1 MANENVIFKKGL
13 STSLPEEITPGA
25 LLVETDTGKMY
36 LDSESELIVTLSD
49 VKVDAITY
57 RLSTETSGSL
67 TGILQERY
75 FTEGNFPTELGQI
88 YYQTAI
94 NQFLKVVMLDPGEDA
109 QLIYLDSAPIVDTS
123 PQQYR
128 LIEQD
133 RIELSY
139 ENIFYNAIAQDSTQ
153 PLPTPGNYADIP
165 QTRIRADAVPQ
176 SSEKHIVYSLYIQS
190 VTTETGYFYGLFT
203 GELRGS
209 DTIRITCLSYLTNTC
224 YIGDSVPQPTITKQQ
239 GSLYFNTTT
248 HIFYVYS
255 LVEAGTYQ
263 WVPINIVDQTY
274 NPESENAQSG
284 TAVKEAIESV
294 LGSGNLVHVGT
305 LITVS
310 GNLFHEGSQLASMGT
325 LPSEIKVNDIY
336 INYENSGIFKIDRI
350 SDSGYGFT
358 CLGKLGNNCLVGT
371 TTPSTT
377 NMVEGQFFYNTVTD
391 TLQVFNGFSW
401 DTINKPVD
409 SNYNATSSNAQSGKA
424 VAQAIE
430 QNIEELSKS
439 LPYKLSGQTKL
450 EQFVQKYQLKQNKYI
465 DLSFLANWE
474 EKGEP
479 DDSGMTTV
487 IPTII
492 HVPHYFADLTTAVTA
507 INSGN
512 FDGALADETGAN
524 IVVFDG
530 YDFYV
535 IRMLNDITT
544 STGITVEKDFIF
556 DFNGKTLTFENG
568 DKFFDY
574 NNDNILEKKPSLIV
588 LYGMKESSAVLSHN
602 STCFMYSKNENLID
616 CYIIGGDYTLK
627 VDSSTATTRMLFY
640 FRIPDTTAVITDHEF
655 FYINIDIQSPSTY
668 TNTSNSL
675 YGIDIYKNTT
685 QAEEGYFYYTKI
697 KDVHI
702 TGDIYCGNLYGAV
715 INYQGHVKNSYFEID
730 NFSVDYTAPT
740 KGIAGSSPVK
750 AGVSDFCFYGLQT
763 VSTFC
768 FKNSKL
774 IVFVPQIEEQVQM
787 EGTCCNLYGDGVVE
801 NCYFKSNWNG
811 ATIGLDNYTV
821 SVKNTYAC
829 SPDHGG
835 FYITSGNVYF
845 DNCDAERLFISG
857 YHAGSYGSSYFRN
870 YNTTA
875 EMNIYINNSK
885 FIGLYP
891 VIAVSHDSNQTANNP
906 YGTNVYVSNTEMYN
920 NQCRVDSNNTLYVGN
935 NVGTITN
942 TVTSNP
948 GTITTTT
955 EDYPYVEP
963 VLPSIPDVILGE
975 QLLDPITVGNF
986 SDMLYGRSYAYL
998 QDNYKYIVDLFS
1010 KVIEAEG
1017 IDNLFE
1023 VGDLVVD
1030 DGALK

>member
-49 VKVDAITY
+49 VKVDAITH

-109 QLIYLDSAPIVDTS
+109 QLIYLDSAPIADTS

-128 LIEQD
+128 LVEQD

-153 PLPTPGNYADIP
+153 PLPTPGNYANIP
-165 QTRIRADAVPQ
+165 RTRIRADAVPQ
-176 SSEKHIVYSLYIQS
+176 SSEKNIVYSLYIQS

-203 GELRGS
+203 GELLSKDS

-284 TAVKEAIESV
+284 IAVKEAIESV
-294 LGSGNLVHVGT
+294 LGSGNLVHVGN

-310 GNLFHEGSQLASMGT
+310 GNAFHEGTQLASMGT

-336 INYENSGIFKIDRI
+336 INYENSGVFKIDQI
-350 SDSGYGFT
+350 SDSSYSFT

-371 TTPSTT
+371 TTPSTL

-424 VAQAIE
+424 VAQALE

-439 LPYKLSGQTKL
+439 LPYKLTGQTKL

-512 FDGALADETGAN
+512 FDGALSDETGAN

-544 STGITVEKDFIF
+544 DESLTIYKDFIF
-556 DFNGKTLTFENG
+556 DFNGKTLKNTNTSKYQFQ
-568 DKFFDY
+568 Y
-574 NNDNILEKKPSLIV
+574 NSSVGTLAEKPAFAVI
-588 LYGMKESSAVLSHN
+588 YGMKEN
-602 STCFMYSKNENLID
+602 STFIGSKGFINTAGQNLFNYS
-616 CYIIGGDYTLK
+616 IIGGHYETPININNLGNHYMFHISYINDFKSY
-627 VDSSTATTRMLFY
+627 
-640 FRIPDTTAVITDHEF
+640 HEF
-655 FYINIDIQSPSTY
+655 YYISINLQDQTQYEDTGNLLAGIVLFNQTTDTNISHY
-668 TNTSNSL
+668 
-675 YGIDIYKNTT
+675 
-685 QAEEGYFYYTKI
+685 I
-697 KDVHI
+697 KVAGCYI
-702 TGDIYCGNLYGAV
+702 TGDVYCGSFYGLIIGSGSTVNFKNIFTEVHNLCV
-715 INYQGHVKNSYFEID
+715 E
-730 NFSVDYTAPT
+730 YTAPT
-740 KGIAGSSPVK
+740 LGSLTDPSTPTNSSFVFT
-750 AGVSDFCFYGLQT
+750 GVSIKGTSLLEGCSLKVLLPKSKDNIWINSNTLILQGCGTLRNSSVIGGAMAVNLFNRDSTEPILIKDTYTSSLDYGGINT
-763 VSTFC
+763 TGGKVYIDNCVSE
-768 FKNSKL
+768 K
-774 IVFVPQIEEQVQM
+774 VFLA
-787 EGTCCNLYGDGVVE
+787 G
-801 NCYFKSNWNG
+801 
-811 ATIGLDNYTV
+811 
-821 SVKNTYAC
+821 
-829 SPDHGG
+829 
-835 FYITSGNVYF
+835 YITSGIW
-845 DNCDAERLFISG
+845 E
-857 YHAGSYGSSYFRN
+857 SSAIFRN
-870 YNTTA
+870 TDESSTENSQV
-875 EMNIYINNSK
+875 YINNSK
-885 FIGLYP
+885 FIGLP
-891 VIAVSHDSNQTANNP
+891 PIVGSSLNTT
-906 YGTNVYVSNTEMYN
+906 YGTNVYVSNTEIYN

-942 TVTSNP
+942 TVTNNP

-963 VLPSIPDVILGE
+963 VLPSIPDVILGD

-1010 KVIEAEG
+1010 KVIEAQG